1 MCLIYII
8 YALFAF
14 KHNANFDFF
23 NILMRWIYSHTQ
35 GATRT
40 ARHSGLRAI
49 LLRIRPVKPRRFYPD
64 RGGIAEKGGSATL
77 PATTAGSNWTSFA
90 S

>member
-1 MCLIYII
+1 MLYPLS
-8 YALFAF
+8 ALG
-14 KHNANFDFF
+14 
-23 NILMRWIYSHTQ
+23 SHTQ

-49 LLRIRPVKPRRFYPD
+49 PLRIRPVKPRRFYQD
-64 RGGIAEKGGSATL
+64 RGGTAEKGGSATL
-77 PATTAGSNWTSFA
+77 PVTTAGSNWTSFA